1 MIATTAP
8 ARPVSEAVSAKLA
21 EIIEKKITR
30 FEPIIKPEGG
40 LTYAGFSDNDLAL
53 QLDILKSLQELGI
66 VKQEPVDYIRKCSYC
81 GHHGLL
87 LKISCP
93 LCGSTNTDQ
102 GKVIEHLNCG
112 NIDLESHFIS
122 ADGGGLVCRKCKKRL
137 KAIGVDYVKPGSYCI
152 CLSCHKLSPEGRTQ
166 PICLNCARSLAA
178 DELKVEPLFAFVVEP
193 QGLSMYL
200 DDSDRDLKNS
210 IAGALEK
217 RGVKTSVDVA
227 VMGSSQVEHKF
238 DIIAYQTDSQDP
250 VVASDVVKSEGPVG
264 PEAVLNFF
272 ARCADVKVPKKIL
285 IAVSKVTEEAQK
297 LADSYDIA
305 VLESD
310 GTDPEEIAG
319 MIVGHVVG
327 EQSTGPIEGHLEQM
341 LHSITGM
348 AEEDSQ
354 SQTPESEGA
363 SLEKMIR
370 FVTRAAQ
377 DGENIQDVS

>member
-1 MIATTAP
+1 MIATTAH

-21 EIIEKKITR
+21 EIKDKKITR

-102 GKVIEHLNCG
+102 GRVIEHLNCG
-112 NIDLESHFIS
+112 NIDLESRFIA
-122 ADGGGLVCRKCKKRL
+122 ADVGGLVCTKCKKRL

-152 CLSCHKLSPEGRTQ
+152 CMSCHKLSPEGRTQ

-193 QGLSMYL
+193 EGLSKYL
-200 DDSDRDLKNS
+200 DDGDRELENS
-210 IAGALEK
+210 IVGALEE
-217 RGVKTSVDVA
+217 RGVRASVDA
-227 VMGSSQVEHKF
+227 ALTGSSQVEHKF
-238 DIIAYQTDSQDP
+238 DIVAYQTGSGDP
-250 VVASDVVKSEGPVG
+250 VVAADIVRSESPVG

-272 ARCADVKVPKKIL
+272 ARCVDVKMPKKIL
-285 IAVSKVTEEAQK
+285 IAVSRAAEKARK
-297 LADSYDIA
+297 LAESYDIA

-310 GTDPEEIAG
+310 GMDPEEIAG
-319 MIVGHVVG
+319 MIIGHVMG
-327 EQSTGPIEGHLEQM
+327 EQSSGPVDGHLEDM
-341 LHSITGM
+341 LHSITGV
-348 AEEDSQ
+348 AEQDSQ
-354 SQTPESEGA
+354 SRTPESEGD

-370 FVTRAAQ
+370 AITGTSQSEGTVGT
-377 DGENIQDVS
+377 